1 MPNADLAVVKLAD
14 GGDFSRGAGKERF
27 ISDVELI
34 AGELLFFHG
43 VAEVSGKLHD
53 GIAREAA
60 QNGRPGRG
68 FDHAVAHDKDV
79 LARGFGNIAVG
90 VEHHGFVIAV
100 FLGFHLGKDGVDVVA
115 GGLGLGHAG
124 IHMAAGKAAGLDADA
139 LFKRFCTKVCA
150 PSPSGNNGLHRVVA
164 GVDAHFAVAHK
175 GERTH
180 VTFAQFVGLEG
191 FNTGG
196 YQLVSRKGYF
206 HAHNLSGVN

>member
-1 MPNADLAVVKLAD
+1 MHISLSGGIAARRLSALNGKAVQPAFVFGIFALDDGKVFFLQVLGHRASVSNADLAVVKLAD
-14 GGDFSRGAGKERF
+14 GGDFCRGAGKERF
-27 ISDVELI
+27 ISDVEFI

-53 GIAREAA
+53 GIARKAA

-139 LFKRFCTKVCA
+139 LRQDTR
-150 PSPSGNNGLHRVVA
+150 PRPR
-164 GVDAHFAVAHK
+164 
-175 GERTH
+175 R
-180 VTFAQFVGLEG
+180 
-191 FNTGG
+191 
-196 YQLVSRKGYF
+196 R
-206 HAHNLSGVN
+206 